1 MNTIADLLTR
11 DLGQKIEEIIKVDQ
25 ADEPTVYAELTEY
38 VATDRIQDQYR
49 ELFRAIADAKAKP
62 HEGIGVWI
70 SGFFGSG
77 KSSFAKNLGYV
88 LANRPV
94 LGQSAADLFKAQL
107 GDAGIANWIDF
118 INLQIPTEVVMFDV
132 SVDRAVRRSTE
143 KIAEVM
149 YTVLLRELD
158 YAEDYDVAELEIE
171 LEAEGNLD
179 LFTIRCQEMYGLEW
193 RTVRKGAQK
202 ISRASAVLHALDP
215 ATYPSPDAWSQSLR
229 NVNADIT
236 VGKFVGRAFDLTAH
250 RRPGKA
256 LVFIIDEVGQY
267 VARSVD
273 KIEDLRAVVER
284 FGAEGKNRVTAHKA
298 VAPVWIVVTSQEKLE
313 VVVAALD
320 SKRVE
325 LAKLQDRFKYR
336 VDLAPA
342 DIREVATRRV
352 LAKTDAGAARLGQLY
367 RDCQGQLN
375 AACRLERTARR
386 SALSEGEFVQFYPY
400 LPHFVELSID
410 IMSGIRLQPGAP
422 KHLGGSNRTIIKQ
435 AYEMLVS
442 ERTALARAPV
452 GTLVTLDKIF
462 ELVEGNLSS
471 ERQKD
476 LSDIRACFR
485 DEPEDGG
492 WASRVAKT
500 VCLLEFVRDL
510 PRTDANIAACLVD
523 AVGVAAPLAE
533 VQRALARLQA
543 AQFVRNTEEGW
554 KLQTAQEKNW
564 ETERRGHLDPKQKDR
579 NDILRE
585 TLGEIFTDPKLK
597 TYRYRDLRSF
607 RVGITVDGVRAGD
620 EGQITL
626 ALQSADDREAWAGQF
641 AATQDESRQPAHWN
655 DLYWVFGLT
664 AGVDDLA
671 ANLYASREM
680 VKKYDQ
686 LRAQNRISHEEA
698 ACLQAEK
705 VEVLRLQG
713 RVREKTAETLVAGA
727 GLFRGY
733 ARHGADLGKTPAE
746 IFKKLL
752 DAVVPNLYGKLE
764 MGARPLKG
772 TEPEEVLKAA
782 NLNGLSQV
790 FYGGD
795 AGLGLVVKEG
805 AKFVPNPSANI
816 AKEILDYL
824 NREHAYGNR
833 DTRTGKALEG
843 HFGGLGY
850 GWDLDVLRLVLAVL
864 FRAGAVE
871 LTYNGRRHDSYSEPQ
886 SRVPFTNTPA
896 FRAALFTPAKP
907 IDLKTLTQAVEGY
920 EGLTGQTVD
929 VEKNAIAAAAKK
941 WADGELKL
949 ALPAQAT
956 AEAQRLPVT
965 AAVQEY
971 RGQLEALLAG
981 AADDCVR
988 TLAGEGASLK
998 KARDQVQRL
1007 RDALSEQGLRQ
1018 VRYARAAAGEMWPAL
1033 AARGENSDLAL
1044 RVTALRERLDA
1055 ETFYEALP
1063 AIRDDTQAVSA
1074 AYRATYLA
1082 IHTDRAGR
1090 FAAAIEEIKGR
1101 PDWAGISPD
1110 MQAPVLGYLTARA
1123 CAKADLPDGT
1133 VVCDRCRA
1141 TLSQLDSDLAAL
1153 AGLKGQAVARIEE
1166 LTAPVARASV
1176 VRVRVADFFG
1186 DGLETEDAVEKAVER
1201 LREQLLKL
1209 LAEKVKIVLE

>member
-1 MNTIADLLTR
+1 MNTIANLLAR
-11 DLGQKIEEIIKVDQ
+11 DLSQRIEEIIKVDQ

-49 ELFRAIADAKAKP
+49 ELFRAIADAKTKP

-88 LANRPV
+88 LANRSV
-94 LGQSAADLFKAQL
+94 LGQPAAELFKAQL
-107 GDAGIANWIDF
+107 GDAGTANWIDF
-118 INLQIPTEVVMFDV
+118 VNLQIPSEVVMFDV

-171 LEAEGNLD
+171 LEAENKLD
-179 LFTIRCQEMYGLEW
+179 LFAARCQEMYGLEW
-193 RTVRKGAQK
+193 RKVRKGAQK
-202 ISRASAVLHALDP
+202 ISRASALLHSLDP
-215 ATYPSPDAWSQSLR
+215 STYPSPDAWSQSLR
-229 NVNADIT
+229 NISADIT
-236 VGKFVGRAFDLTAH
+236 VGSFVARAFDLCAR

-273 KIEDLRAVVER
+273 KIEDLRAVVEE
-284 FGAEGKNRVTAHKA
+284 FGKEGKNRVTAHKV

-313 VVVAALD
+313 EVVAALD

-352 LAKTDAGAARLGQLY
+352 LAKTDAGASKLGQLY

-375 AACRLERTARR
+375 TACRLERTTRR
-386 SALSEGEFVQFYPY
+386 SSVSEEEFVQFYPY
-400 LPHFVELSID
+400 LPHFIELSID

-442 ERTALARAPV
+442 PRTALAGAPV
-452 GTLVTLDKIF
+452 GRLVTLDKLF

-476 LSDIRACFR
+476 LSDIRERFR
-485 DEPEDGG
+485 DDPEDVG
-492 WASRVAKT
+492 WALRVAKA

-523 AVGVAAPLAE
+523 AVGAAAPLAE

-554 KLQTAQEKNW
+554 KLQTAKEKNW
-564 ETERRGHLDPKQKDR
+564 ETERRGHLEPKQKDR
-579 NDILRE
+579 NDIQRE
-585 TLGEIFTDPKLK
+585 TLAEIFSDPKLK
-597 TYRYRDLRSF
+597 AYRYRDLRSF
-607 RVGITVDGVRAGD
+607 RLGITVDGVRAGE

-626 ALQSADDREAWAGQF
+626 AIQSADDRESWASRF
-641 AATQDESRQPAHWN
+641 AEMQDESRQPAHQN
-655 DLYWVFGLT
+655 DLYWVFALT
-664 AGVDDLA
+664 AEADDLV

-686 LRAQNRISHEEA
+686 LRAMNRISHEEA
-698 ACLQAEK
+698 ACLQNEK
-705 VEVLRLQG
+705 GEVIRLQG
-713 RVREKTAETLVAGA
+713 RLRDKTSDALAAGA

-752 DAVVPNLYGKLE
+752 DGVVPDLYGKLE

-772 TEPEEVLKAA
+772 TEAEEVLKAA
-782 NLNGLSQV
+782 NLAGLSQV
-790 FYGGD
+790 FYGGA

-805 AKFVPNPSANI
+805 AKFVPNPSADV
-816 AKEILDYL
+816 AKEVLDYL

-833 DTRTGKALEG
+833 DTRTGKAVEG

-850 GWDLDVLRLVLAVL
+850 GWDLDVLRVVLAVL
-864 FRAGAVE
+864 FRAGSVE
-871 LTYNGRRHDSYSEPQ
+871 LAHGGRRYDSYADPQ

-896 FRAALFTPAKP
+896 FRATLFTPAKP

-920 EGLTGQTVD
+920 EGLTGRTVD

-941 WADGELKL
+941 WADEELRRT
-949 ALPAQAT
+949 LPVQAT
-956 AEAQRLPVT
+956 AEAHRLPVT
-965 AAVQEY
+965 GTIQEY
-971 RGQLEALLAG
+971 RGDLEAILAG

-988 TLAGEGASLK
+988 TMAGEGASLA
-998 KARDQVQRL
+998 KARDQMQRI

-1033 AARGENSDLAL
+1033 AGRGENSDLAE
-1044 RVTALRERLDA
+1044 RAAALREHLDA
-1055 ETFYEALP
+1055 ETFYDALP
-1063 AIRDDTQAVSA
+1063 AIRDDAQAVSA
-1074 AYRATYLA
+1074 AYGATYLA
-1082 IHTDRAGR
+1082 LHADRAVR

-1110 MQAPVLGYLTARA
+1110 MQAPILVYLAARA
-1123 CAKADLPDGT
+1123 CAEADLPEGA
-1133 VVCDRCRA
+1133 VACRRCRA

-1153 AGLKGQAVARIEE
+1153 TGLRAQAIARIEE
-1166 LTAPVARASV
+1166 LTAPVDRV
-1176 VRVRVADFFG
+1176 ERVRLAEFFG
-1186 DGLETEDAVEKAVER
+1186 DALESEDAVEQAIER
-1201 LREQLLKL
+1201 LREHLLKL

>member
-1 MNTIADLLTR
+1 M
-11 DLGQKIEEIIKVDQ
+11 
-25 ADEPTVYAELTEY
+25 
-38 VATDRIQDQYR
+38 
-49 ELFRAIADAKAKP
+49 
-62 HEGIGVWI
+62 
-70 SGFFGSG
+70 
-77 KSSFAKNLGYV
+77 
-88 LANRPV
+88 
-94 LGQSAADLFKAQL
+94 
-107 GDAGIANWIDF
+107 
-118 INLQIPTEVVMFDV
+118 
-132 SVDRAVRRSTE
+132 
-143 KIAEVM
+143 
-149 YTVLLRELD
+149 
-158 YAEDYDVAELEIE
+158 
-171 LEAEGNLD
+171 
-179 LFTIRCQEMYGLEW
+179 
-193 RTVRKGAQK
+193 
-202 ISRASAVLHALDP
+202 
-215 ATYPSPDAWSQSLR
+215 
-229 NVNADIT
+229 
-236 VGKFVGRAFDLTAH
+236 
-250 RRPGKA
+250 
-256 LVFIIDEVGQY
+256 
-267 VARSVD
+267 
-273 KIEDLRAVVER
+273 
-284 FGAEGKNRVTAHKA
+284 
-298 VAPVWIVVTSQEKLE
+298 
-313 VVVAALD
+313 
-320 SKRVE
+320 
-325 LAKLQDRFKYR
+325 
-336 VDLAPA
+336 
-342 DIREVATRRV
+342 
-352 LAKTDAGAARLGQLY
+352 
-367 RDCQGQLN
+367 
-375 AACRLERTARR
+375 
-386 SALSEGEFVQFYPY
+386 
-400 LPHFVELSID
+400 
-410 IMSGIRLQPGAP
+410 
-422 KHLGGSNRTIIKQ
+422 
-435 AYEMLVS
+435 
-442 ERTALARAPV
+442 

-462 ELVEGNLSS
+462 ELVEGNLST

-476 LSDIRACFR
+476 ISDIRARSGMTRRTAAGPCAWPR
-485 DEPEDGG
+485 PSACWSSCATCRAPRPTSPPAWSTP
-492 WASRVAKT
+492 WAR
-500 VCLLEFVRDL
+500 
-510 PRTDANIAACLVD
+510 PRRWPRCSS
-523 AVGVAAPLAE
+523 
-533 VQRALARLQA
+533 ALARLQA

-585 TLGEIFTDPKLK
+585 TLGEIFADPKLK

-607 RVGITVDGVRAGD
+607 RVGVTVDGVRAGD

-626 ALQSADDREAWAGQF
+626 ALQSADDREAWAARF
-641 AATQDESRQPAHWN
+641 AEIQDESRQPAHGN

-664 AGVDDLA
+664 AEIDDLV

-705 VEVLRLQG
+705 GEVLRLQG
-713 RVREKTAETLVAGA
+713 RVREKTAEALAAGA

-752 DAVVPNLYGKLE
+752 DAVVPDLYPKLE

-790 FYGGD
+790 FYGGE
-795 AGLGLVVKEG
+795 AGLDLVVKEG
-805 AKFVPNPSANI
+805 AKFVPNPSADI
-816 AKEILDYL
+816 AKEVLDYL

-850 GWDLDVLRLVLAVL
+850 GWDLDMLRLVLAVL

-871 LTYNGRRHDSYSEPQ
+871 VTYNGRRHDSYTEPQ

-956 AEAQRLPVT
+956 AEAHRLPVT

-998 KARDQVQRL
+998 KAHDRMQRL

-1018 VRYARAAAGEMWPAL
+1018 VRYARAAVGEMWPAL

-1044 RVTALRERLDA
+1044 RAATLRERLDA

-1063 AIRDDTQAVSA
+1063 AIRGRHPGRERRVSSDLPGPPRRPRGPFRGGHRGDQGA
-1074 AYRATYLA
+1074 ARLGADFA
-1082 IHTDRAGR
+1082 RHAGP
-1090 FAAAIEEIKGR
+1090 G
-1101 PDWAGISPD
+1101 AGLSD
-1110 MQAPVLGYLTARA
+1110 GARA
-1123 CAKADLPDGT
+1123 CAKADLPEGA
-1133 VVCDRCRA
+1133 VVCGRCRA

-1153 AGLKGQAVARIEE
+1153 GGLKAQAIARIEE
-1166 LTAPVARASV
+1166 LTAPVAPVSV
-1176 VRVRVADFFG
+1176 TGCGWPTSSAMR
-1186 DGLETEDAVEKAVER
+1186 LETEEAVEKAVER
-1201 LREQLLKL
+1201 LREHLLKL